1 MRLSSRRHGADRM
14 SPATLAVPLGLP
26 DETPRATFGGGT
38 AGRAGPLTEERA
50 GPRLG
55 AEIGFV
61 PHPSFDDPAMHPEI
75 LGPAPAPS
83 GVQPTP
89 RFKPPAGFVSYL
101 AGLDSSPLLTREQEG
116 HLFRKMNFLKHRA
129 AHLRGAINPAEAADF
144 GLIEA
149 LQGEALAVKN
159 QIVLANLRLVVSFV
173 KKLIRPGQDFAELVS
188 EGYFAL
194 IRAVEKFDFSR
205 GNRFGTYAS
214 WAIMNGLLRDPPR
227 DRRRDRLITGHEAML
242 EAVPDY
248 RVDGRQSESDQPRL
262 QEAVRGMLGRLD
274 DRERRIIVGRFGLE
288 GTHEK
293 TLDQLGKE
301 LGVSKERIR
310 QIENRA
316 RGKLRQF
323 AEELKFVQ
331 PAS

>member
-14 SPATLAVPLGLP
+14 SPAIWAVPLGLP
-26 DETPRATFGGGT
+26 DETPREPFGGGP
-38 AGRAGPLTEERA
+38 AGRSGTLTEVRDR
-50 GPRLG
+50 PRLG

-101 AGLDSSPLLTREQEG
+101 AGLDSSPLLTREQEA
-116 HLFRKMNFLKHRA
+116 HLFRKMNFLKHQA
-129 AHLRGAINPAEAADF
+129 ARLRGVINPAEAADLD
-144 GLIEA
+144 LIEA
-149 LQGEALAVKN
+149 LRGEAVAVKN
-159 QIVLANLRLVVSFV
+159 QIVLANLRLVLSFV
-173 KKLIRPGQDFAELVS
+173 KKVIRPGQEFAELVS
-188 EGYFAL
+188 EGYVAL

-205 GNRFGTYAS
+205 GYRFGTYA
-214 WAIMNGLLRDPPR
+214 WRAIMNGLPRDPSR
-227 DRRRDRLITGHEAML
+227 DRRRDRLVTGREAML
-242 EAVPDY
+242 EAVPDS
-248 RVDGRQSESDQPRL
+248 RFDGRQSEAEQHRL
-262 QEAVRGMLGRLD
+262 QEAVRGLLGRLD

-288 GTHEK
+288 GAREK